1 MGQVNV
7 ILKTLLT
14 MQMVLASAFLND
26 PSLLWGKG
34 RAELGLLFLSF
45 SDTLGW
51 AAGPLGLLEA
61 DFHIHF

>member
-1 MGQVNV
+1 
-7 ILKTLLT
+7 
-14 MQMVLASAFLND
+14 MQMVPASAFLND

-45 SDTLGW
+45 SDTLSW